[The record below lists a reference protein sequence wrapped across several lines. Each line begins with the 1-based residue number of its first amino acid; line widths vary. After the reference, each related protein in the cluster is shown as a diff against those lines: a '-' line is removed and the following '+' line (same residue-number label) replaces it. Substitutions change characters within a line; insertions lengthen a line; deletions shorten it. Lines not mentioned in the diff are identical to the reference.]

1 MILYLSVPRVDHNY
15 SSSRRRRPP
24 FDMTTP
30 GAVIVRP
37 VQMPNIAVTYKLSIY
52 VRKAAA
58 MVVIRKCLG
67 LTHISGGIKRKVE
80 YLTTVL
86 LSHNAAL

>member
-1 MILYLSVPRVDHNY
+1 MILYLTVPRVDHNY
-15 SSSRRRRPP
+15 NSRRRRSP

-37 VQMPNIAVTYKLSIY
+37 VHMPNITVTQVTICL
-52 VRKAAA
+52 RKAVA

-67 LTHISGGIKRKVE
+67 LTHISGGKGKVE
-80 YLTTVL
+80 YLTTIL